1 MCVKCNAKKSTINF
15 SIINF
20 LINTSEVPMTQSHL
34 AFVFPGQGSQ
44 KIGMLADLSSQYSL
58 VAETFSEASSALGY
72 DLWDLVQ
79 NGSQDDINL
88 TECTQPLLLTASV
101 AIWRVWQHKG
111 GAQPVLMAGHSLGE
125 WSALVC
131 AGVVAFGDAVKLV
144 QQRGKFMQEAV
155 PAGQGAMAAI
165 IGLDDGSI
173 INACKQAEQGEVVA
187 AVNFNSP
194 GQVVIAGAAG
204 AVERASA
211 LCKEAGAKR
220 ALPLPVSAPFHTSL
234 MRPAAEK
241 LAEQI
246 YNTPF
251 SVPDIPVVHNVTAAP
266 ESNPEKIKALMIEQI
281 FSAVRWVDCVNTL
294 SARGVATTIECGPG
308 KVLSGLNKRINKD
321 LNTLSIE
328 TSEELLGALKIFN

>member
-1 MCVKCNAKKSTINF
+1 
-15 SIINF
+15 
-20 LINTSEVPMTQSHL
+20 
-34 AFVFPGQGSQ
+34 
-44 KIGMLADLSSQYSL
+44 MLADLSSQYSL

-88 TECTQPLLLTASV
+88 TERTQPLLLAASV

-131 AGVVAFGDAVKLV
+131 AGVVAFGDAIKLV

-165 IGLDDGSI
+165 IGLDDASI
-173 INACKQAEQGEVVA
+173 IDACKQAEQGEVVA

-241 LAEQI
+241 LAAQI
-246 YNTPF
+246 YNTSF
-251 SVPDIPVVHNVTAAP
+251 STPDIPVVHNVTAEP

-294 SARGVATTIECGPG
+294 SARGIATTIECGPG

-328 TSEELLGALKIFN
+328 TPEELLGALETFN

>member
-1 MCVKCNAKKSTINF
+1 
-15 SIINF
+15 
-20 LINTSEVPMTQSHL
+20 MTQSHL

-44 KIGMLADLSSQYSL
+44 KIGMLADLAGQYPL
-58 VAETFSEASSALGY
+58 LTETFSEASSVLGY

-79 NGSQDDINL
+79 NGNQDDINQ
-88 TECTQPLLLTASV
+88 TERTQPLLLTASV
-101 AIWRVWQHKG
+101 AIWRVWQQRE
-111 GAQPVLMAGHSLGE
+111 GAAPALMAGHSLGE

-131 AGVVAFGDAVKLV
+131 AGVVAFADAVKLV

-165 IGLDDGSI
+165 IGLDDALI
-173 INACKQAEQGEVVA
+173 IDACKKAEQGDVVA

-194 GQVVIAGAAG
+194 GQVVIAGAAA
-204 AVERASA
+204 AVERAST

-246 YNTPF
+246 YSTPF
-251 SVPDIPVVHNVTAAP
+251 STPVIPVVHNVTAEP
-266 ESNPEKIKALMIEQI
+266 EGDPEKIKALMIEQI

-294 SARGVATTIECGPG
+294 SARGITTTIECGPG

-328 TSEELLGALKIFN
+328 TSDELLGALDIFN

>member
-1 MCVKCNAKKSTINF
+1 
-15 SIINF
+15 
-20 LINTSEVPMTQSHL
+20 MTQSHL

-88 TECTQPLLLTASV
+88 TERTQPLLLAASV

-131 AGVVAFGDAVKLV
+131 AGVVAFGDAIKLV

-165 IGLDDGSI
+165 IGLDDASI
-173 INACKQAEQGEVVA
+173 IDACKQAEQGEVVA

-241 LAEQI
+241 LAAQI
-246 YNTPF
+246 YNTSF
-251 SVPDIPVVHNVTAAP
+251 STPDIPVVHNVTAEP

-294 SARGVATTIECGPG
+294 SARGIATTIECGPG
-308 KVLSGLNKRINKD
+308 KVLSGLNKRINTD

-328 TSEELLGALKIFN
+328 TSEELLGALETFN